1 MSNPLKLAFDI
12 SDLQNKI
19 RERQRIIHTFYN
31 LGYLNME
38 ERGKAKQIILELRV
52 TDDKVLAATA
62 SKYAGG
68 SFARFEDCP
77 DSIVVNEL
85 NMQLSILQTELTEK
99 LKEEDESHNHA

>member
-19 RERQRIIHTFYN
+19 RERQRIIGLFYN
-31 LGYLNME
+31 FGYLNME
-38 ERGKAKQIILELRV
+38 ERGKAKKMILELRV

-68 SFARFEDCP
+68 SFTRFEDCP
-77 DSIVVNEL
+77 DTIVINEL
-85 NMQLSILQTELTEK
+85 NLQLSVLQTELAEK
-99 LKEEDESHNHA
+99 LKEEGESHAHA